1 MNRLQWVDWGVLV
14 AYFIAMY
21 AVVFTHSKTNR
32 ANPTEF
38 FLAGRNAGWFIV
50 GASIFASNI
59 GSEHL
64 VGLAGS
70 GASGAFP
77 AAQFELLAAFAL
89 LLLGWLFVPFYVRS
103 GVFTMPEFLERR
115 FSPGA
120 RYYLAGVSILA
131 YVLTKI
137 SVTIAAGGI
146 VFEALMGID
155 FWTGALLIVLATGV
169 YTVIGGM
176 RSVLYADMF
185 QMFVMLGGAVAVTW
199 IGLREVGGWTELR
212 ATTDPMFLN
221 LWRATDDPEF
231 PWTGI
236 VFGAPILAIW
246 YWCTDQFIVQRTLS
260 AASVSQARRATIFAA
275 LLKQLP
281 LFIFVLPGVIAY
293 ALAQKGVLVLAN
305 PDQALPALIGTLL
318 PAGIRGLVVAG
329 LLAAL
334 MSSLSSV
341 FNSCAT
347 LITMDVYQKLAPH
360 HSERRLVL
368 VGQFATVGMVGL
380 GLLWIP
386 FMDVIA
392 SQLYVYLQSVQSY
405 ISPPIAAVFLVGVLW
420 SRANAPGALAA
431 LGIGLVLGVGRL
443 VLEANRVVLDAPF
456 APFVTM
462 NFLHFAIVLFLLS
475 VFVLVAVSLA
485 TAKPDREH
493 VRELTVA
500 GMEPHP
506 DARQGRTLDLALT
519 AAALACVAAA
529 WMYFG

>member
-1 MNRLQWVDWGVLV
+1 
-14 AYFIAMY
+14 
-21 AVVFTHSKTNR
+21 
-32 ANPTEF
+32 
-38 FLAGRNAGWFIV
+38 
-50 GASIFASNI
+50 
-59 GSEHL
+59 
-64 VGLAGS
+64 
-70 GASGAFP
+70 
-77 AAQFELLAAFAL
+77 
-89 LLLGWLFVPFYVRS
+89 
-103 GVFTMPEFLERR
+103 
-115 FSPGA
+115 
-120 RYYLAGVSILA
+120 
-131 YVLTKI
+131 
-137 SVTIAAGGI
+137 
-146 VFEALMGID
+146 
-155 FWTGALLIVLATGV
+155 
-169 YTVIGGM
+169 
-176 RSVLYADMF
+176 
-185 QMFVMLGGAVAVTW
+185 
-199 IGLREVGGWTELR
+199 
-212 ATTDPMFLN
+212 MFLN